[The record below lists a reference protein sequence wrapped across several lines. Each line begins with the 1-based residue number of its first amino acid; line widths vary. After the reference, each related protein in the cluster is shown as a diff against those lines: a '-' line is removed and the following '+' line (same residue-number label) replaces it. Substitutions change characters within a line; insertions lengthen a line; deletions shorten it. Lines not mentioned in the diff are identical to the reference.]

1 MKTYEFD
8 GKTYDKL
15 PDPLKTAG
23 GEISPMTEERFA

>member
-1 MKTYEFD
+1 MKTYIFD

-23 GEISPMTEERFA
+23 GEVSLLQ